1 MLAPTYAQSFHA
13 VPSAS
18 PAHIENE
25 ISEWVRNAQV
35 RACVT
40 IPPAEAGAL
49 SRLPAR
55 VAQHFPAI
63 GAVGGGLLKKKAEY
77 RDPCVHGWQSKH
89 EEQSLLVS
97 GESGSG
103 KTETTKFLMQAVQR
117 LRHPC
122 HIRAGTGPTPATSG
136 TGPTPATSGTGP
148 TPATSAPGLGGA
160 CQRHATLAALR
171 HCRPAPE
178 RAPIHVGIVISP
190 VD

>member
-1 MLAPTYAQSFHA
+1 MLAPTYAQSFRA

-136 TGPTPATSGTGP
+136 TGPTPATS
-148 TPATSAPGLGGA
+148 APGLGGA